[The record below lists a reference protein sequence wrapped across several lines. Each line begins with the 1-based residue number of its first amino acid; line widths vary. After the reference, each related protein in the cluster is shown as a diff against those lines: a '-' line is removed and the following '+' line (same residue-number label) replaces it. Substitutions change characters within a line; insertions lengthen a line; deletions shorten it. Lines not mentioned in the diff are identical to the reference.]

1 MVLVGDMENV
11 LEGLGPI
18 VEVAC
23 SITVED
29 VCRELKS
36 EIGVRIIALFNLLHF
51 CRVEIQILNF

>member
-11 LEGLGPI
+11 LEGLGAM

-29 VCRELKS
+29 VCRELKAGKS
-36 EIGVRIIALFNLLHF
+36 ESA
-51 CRVEIQILNF
+51 